1 MRLAVASLA
10 SARLCFWHTVQERRM
25 QVADARRIEL
35 RDKLQ
40 PLPHREL
47 LQAVFDT

>member
-1 MRLAVASLA
+1 M
-10 SARLCFWHTVQERRM
+10 H
-25 QVADARRIEL
+25 VADVRWIEL
-35 RDKLQ
+35 HDELQ